1 MNSSVVRF
9 LWSCTLVPAVV
20 ASAPATILPFEIL
33 PLTPSKSTMPQDY
46 GDAASAVSM
55 PSTAAGRENAYL
67 EGNGWTPQIAVSY
80 TTERPGEFPQYV
92 QSPVWPGVCALWS
105 ESFRTGRPIGENV
118 AGAMPAGFAYY
129 VTFAPAPG
137 ANRGVILN
145 SFVLDDLNGYFDSV
159 PHVVN
164 WSVRQ
169 GSAQG
174 PVLAS
179 GTANVANGENVTV
192 QTGLAGTEPGSEPR
206 VLVLQRMSGIEDD
219 LALDDLDFDEM
230 GFVTTSYN
238 TGSLGATAD
247 GLNAT
252 GVVLNQQGAIAD
264 GADFS
269 SYYAAQQNTAIPFL
283 PEVNPPSDAAF
294 TIEFWARPEASDNDD
309 APVFNRVSEGDRS
322 GWVFFQRDQATG
334 WNLRMYDGVGSDV
347 GWDLTGGRYTFNK
360 WSHVVA
366 VWNGSQARLY
376 VDGAVADT
384 TNAAGRSGN
393 YNASTSAIFSVG
405 SYDNGGS
412 PINGRVDEVAFYPSA
427 LTGAQILAHFRAA
440 TGPAAG
446 SYASLVKGDGALIYL
461 QQNPP
466 QISIATID
474 QNPTL
479 TFTGV
484 LSQSPDLVSWSV
496 LPVTSPF
503 TVPSVERPGK
513 IFFRAGR

>member
-129 VTFAPAPG
+129 VTFAPSPG

-219 LALDDLDFDEM
+219 LALDDLF
-230 GFVTTSYN
+230 
-238 TGSLGATAD
+238 
-247 GLNAT
+247 
-252 GVVLNQQGAIAD
+252 
-264 GADFS
+264 
-269 SYYAAQQNTAIPFL
+269 
-283 PEVNPPSDAAF
+283 
-294 TIEFWARPEASDNDD
+294 
-309 APVFNRVSEGDRS
+309 
-322 GWVFFQRDQATG
+322 
-334 WNLRMYDGVGSDV
+334 
-347 GWDLTGGRYTFNK
+347 K
-360 WSHVVA
+360 
-366 VWNGSQARLY
+366 
-376 VDGAVADT
+376 
-384 TNAAGRSGN
+384 
-393 YNASTSAIFSVG
+393 SV
-405 SYDNGGS
+405 
-412 PINGRVDEVAFYPSA
+412 
-427 LTGAQILAHFRAA
+427 
-440 TGPAAG
+440 
-446 SYASLVKGDGALIYL
+446 
-461 QQNPP
+461 
-466 QISIATID
+466 
-474 QNPTL
+474 
-479 TFTGV
+479 
-484 LSQSPDLVSWSV
+484 
-496 LPVTSPF
+496 
-503 TVPSVERPGK
+503 
-513 IFFRAGR
+513 